1 MDVTSSDRV
10 TSRGRRRGPGPWILG
25 AIGAFFAVGALFQA
39 CGSNSDPSGPARNGQ
54 NVPTTGFSNTAA
66 DIVIRVAANPASVEA
81 GRRVEITVLVT
92 NTNGQP
98 LSGKRVLVNT
108 STNTAAFGTVD
119 NPTGTTDAN
128 GIYRTSMIVR
138 CSDVGNVGT
147 TGGGGGG
154 TTGTSTGTTTGTTTG
169 SGSTTGGLG
178 GGGVVVTVDAFVD
191 GQSSALSGNS
201 ATVTITTSSGNPP
214 CPGSA

>member
-10 TSRGRRRGPGPWILG
+10 TSRGRRRGPGPWILA

-39 CGSNSDPSGPARNGQ
+39 CGSNSDPSGPSRNGQ
-54 NVPTTGFSNTAA
+54 NVPTTGFANTGA
-66 DIVIRVAANPASVEA
+66 DIVIRVSANPASIEA
-81 GRRVEITVLVT
+81 GRRVEVTVQVT

-119 NPTGTTDAN
+119 NPVGTTDAN

-154 TTGTSTGTTTGTTTG
+154 TTGSSSGSSSGTSGG
-169 SGSTTGGLG
+169 GSTTGLG

-191 GQSSALSGNS
+191 GQSSAVSGNS

>member
-10 TSRGRRRGPGPWILG
+10 TSRGRHRGPGPWILA
-25 AIGAFFAVGALFQA
+25 AIGAFFAVGALLQA
-39 CGSNSDPSGPARNGQ
+39 CGSNNDPSGPSRNGQ
-54 NVPTTGFSNTAA
+54 NVPTSGFSNTSA
-66 DIVIRVAANPASVEA
+66 DIRIRVSANPASTEA
-81 GRRVEITVLVT
+81 GRRVEITVQVT

-98 LSGKRVLVNT
+98 LSGKGVLVNT

-119 NPTGTTDAN
+119 APTGTTDAN

-138 CSDVGNVGT
+138 CADVGNVGT
-147 TGGGGGG
+147 TSGGGGG
-154 TTGTSTGTTTGTTTG
+154 TTGTSTAGTTTGTTG
-169 SGSTTGGLG
+169 SGSTTGGA

-191 GQSSALSGNS
+191 GQSSAVSGNS
-201 ATVTITTSSGNPP
+201 ATVTITTSSSNPP